1 VTDEPK
7 HLLARAFRYCAAKLL
22 AVAENIAAAAAGGG
36 EPSLILQAEAG
47 RHENPD
53 GEPAAQEHID
63 PQSPLLGADGWVRHT
78 DWGHGMAA
86 PFQAF
91 ASAETGGAALL
102 LLAIVVALVW
112 TNLPWHSTYETFW
125 SNTIAVNIASHV
137 VSTDLRGVVND
148 GLMTLFF
155 LVVGLEGKRELDLG
169 ELRDRSR
176 LTVPVIA
183 GLAGICASVL
193 TYLLFTSGSNGGG
206 GWGVTVSTDTAL
218 ALGSLSLATAG
229 RGARLRVF
237 LLTLLVIDDL
247 VSLVVITLAY
257 PTKIHVA
264 ALITAAVVFAILMGL
279 REYGRRHRD
288 DEGSGAALFALSVLM
303 GFGLWLALFQAGV
316 DPVITGLVIGLLTS
330 AYAPRR
336 SDLERGSELTRSFRL
351 DPSPERAHAASVS
364 LAETISP
371 NERLQYRLE
380 PWTTRVIVPLFA
392 LANAGLHINGTVIS
406 DAVSSPVTW
415 GVIVAFVVG
424 KPVGILAAAWATA
437 KGGPRRGKLPV
448 PWPELFGTA
457 SAAGVGFTLSLLI
470 ASRAFTGSRLAD
482 AKIAVLGTV
491 ILAPLL
497 SRLAFRTGKREPE
510 HEEPRAAPTLLDLAA
525 EIDLEHDHVLGA
537 FDAPVTVT
545 MYGSFGCGF
554 SVAAAN
560 SMRELLDRFPCHVRY
575 VYRHL
580 PLDDVIPGAQL
591 AAAAAEAAAAQGAFW
606 PMQEKLAREEGPVTL
621 STVYRAARGIHLDL
635 DLFFADLSAHKHEA
649 RVARDVVSADES
661 GVTGTPAFFIN
672 GERYTG
678 PYDPDSLTTQVQQAL
693 EAQEP
698 APNIDAATDLDPM
711 SS

>member
-1 VTDEPK
+1 MRDKPNR
-7 HLLARAFRYCAAKLL
+7 LFARTSRYCAAKLL
-22 AVAENIAAAAAGGG
+22 AVAENVAAAAAAGG
-36 EPSLILQAEAG
+36 EPSLILQAEAV

-53 GEPAAQEHID
+53 GEPAAQEHVD
-63 PQSPLLGADGWVRHT
+63 PHSRLLRADGWVHHT
-78 DWGHGMAA
+78 DWRHGMAA

-102 LLAIVVALVW
+102 LLAIVAALVW
-112 TNLPWHSTYETFW
+112 TNLPWHDTYETFW
-125 SNTIAVNIASHV
+125 SNTIAVNIAGHA
-137 VSTDLRGVVND
+137 VSTNLRGVVND

-183 GLAGICASVL
+183 GLAGIAVSVVI
-193 TYLLFTSGSNGGG
+193 YLLFTSGSNGSG
-206 GWGVTVSTDTAL
+206 GWGVAVSTDTAL
-218 ALGSLSLATAG
+218 ALGSLSLVTAG

-264 ALITAAVVFAILMGL
+264 ALITAAVVFAVLMGL

-288 DEGSGAALFALSVLM
+288 DEGSGAVLFALSVLM

-330 AYAPRR
+330 AYPPRR

-351 DPSPERAHAASVS
+351 DPSPASAHAASVS
-364 LAETISP
+364 LAGTISP

-406 DAVSSPVTW
+406 DAVASPITW

-437 KGGPRRGKLPV
+437 KGAPRRGKLPV
-448 PWPELFGTA
+448 PWSDLIGTA

-470 ASRAFTGSRLAD
+470 ASRAFTGSRLSD
-482 AKIAVLGTV
+482 AKLAVLGTV

-497 SRLAFRTGKREPE
+497 SWLAFRTGKPEPE
-510 HEEPRAAPTLLDLAA
+510 LEDRPAVPHLIGLATD
-525 EIDLEHDHVLGA
+525 IDLEHDHVLGA

-545 MYGSFGCGF
+545 AYGSFGCGF
-554 SVAAAN
+554 SVAAAG
-560 SMRELLDRFPCHVRY
+560 SIRELLDRFPGQVRY

-591 AAAAAEAAAAQGAFW
+591 AAEAAEAAGAQGAFW
-606 PMQEKLAREEGPVTL
+606 PMQDRLAREEGALTL
-621 STVYRAARGIHLDL
+621 STIYRAARGTQLDL
-635 DLFFADLSAHKHEA
+635 DRFFADLSAHKHGA

-661 GVTGTPAFFIN
+661 GVTGIPAFFIN
-672 GERYTG
+672 GRRYTG
-678 PYDPDSLTTQVQQAL
+678 AYDPDSLTTQVQQAL
-693 EAQEP
+693 EAGGLAEKE
-698 APNIDAATDLDPM
+698 DGATDLGPLNP
-711 SS
+711 

>member
-7 HLLARAFRYCAAKLL
+7 HLVARTFRYCAARLL
-22 AVAENIAAAAAGGG
+22 AVAENFAAAAAAEG
-36 EPSLILQAEAG
+36 EPGLILEAEAG

-53 GEPAAQEHID
+53 GEPAVYEQID
-63 PQSPLLGADGWVRHT
+63 PDSRLSRADGWVRHT
-78 DWGHGMAA
+78 DWRHGVAA
-86 PFQAF
+86 PFHAF

-112 TNLPWHSTYETFW
+112 TNLPWHSSYETFW
-125 SNTIAVNIASHV
+125 SNTISVNIAGHV
-137 VSTDLRGVVND
+137 VSTDLRAVVND

-193 TYLLFTSGSNGGG
+193 IYLLFTNGSDGSG
-206 GWGVTVSTDTAL
+206 GWGVAVSTDTAL
-218 ALGSLSLATAG
+218 ALGSLSLVTAG

-247 VSLVVITLAY
+247 VSLVVITLVY

-264 ALITAAVVFAILMGL
+264 ALITAAVVFAVLMGL

-288 DEGSGAALFALSVLM
+288 DGGSGAALFAVSVLM

-336 SDLERGSELTRSFRL
+336 SDLERGSELARSFRL
-351 DPSPERAHAASVS
+351 DPSPESAHAASLS

-406 DAVSSPVTW
+406 DAVASPITW

-424 KPVGILAAAWATA
+424 KPVGILAAAWATG
-437 KGGPRRGKLPV
+437 KGAPRRGKLTV
-448 PWPELFGTA
+448 PWFELFGTA

-482 AKIAVLGTV
+482 AKLAVLGTV

-497 SRLAFRTGKREPE
+497 SWLAFRTGKREPE
-510 HEEPRAAPTLLDLAA
+510 HEERPGDPYFLDLAA
-525 EIDLEHDHVLGA
+525 DIDLEHDHVLGA

-545 MYGSFGCGF
+545 MYGSVGCGF
-554 SVAAAN
+554 SAAAAG
-560 SMRELLDRFPCHVRY
+560 SIRKLLDRFPGQVRY

-591 AAAAAEAAAAQGAFW
+591 AAEAAEAAGAQGAFW
-606 PMQEKLAREEGPVTL
+606 PMQDKLIREEGPVTL
-621 STVYRAARGIHLDL
+621 STIYRAARDTHLDL
-635 DLFFADLSAHKHEA
+635 DLFFADLSAHKYGA

-661 GVTGTPAFFIN
+661 GVTGTPAFFVN

-678 PYDPDSLTTQVQQAL
+678 AYDPDSLTTEVQQTL
-693 EAQEP
+693 EVGEAAE
-698 APNIDAATDLDPM
+698 NGDATDLEPQN
-711 SS
+711 S